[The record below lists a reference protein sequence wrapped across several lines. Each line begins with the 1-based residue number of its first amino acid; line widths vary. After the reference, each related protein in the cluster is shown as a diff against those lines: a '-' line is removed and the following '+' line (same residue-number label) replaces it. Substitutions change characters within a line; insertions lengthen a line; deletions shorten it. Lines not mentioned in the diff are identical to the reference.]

1 MMGRKAGWGTRW
13 DRAVCVCVC
22 GGCSKLRPQMWSQ
35 EGDAVAQG
43 CTVADAEPSARDQ
56 AFWGMERRRLKMT
69 GAGQPCEGDMSGVVG
84 GHWLRGSYFSF
95 NSSAA
100 KWLCGLGHV
109 PCFCW
114 IRGSIRSNP
123 YIVNSTRWSSGTP
136 GTLEGNPS
144 TALGA
149 PVSRLHNHS
158 GWHLLPASFK
168 SECPQT
174 LLVVSGATAGSPVL
188 CDIPTLLPK
197 LEALNFPARFKSV
210 LSPTFWQVNQ
220 GHHSESGKVRQGRG
234 PPRGASPVSGGLYLI
249 G

>member
-1 MMGRKAGWGTRW
+1 
-13 DRAVCVCVC
+13 
-22 GGCSKLRPQMWSQ
+22 MWSQ

-100 KWLCGLGHV
+100 KWLCGLGHI

-136 GTLEGNPS
+136 GTWRGILAQPWVHQSQDS
-144 TALGA
+144 TATPVGTSFQ
-149 PVSRLHNHS
+149 PVSSPSVHKPCLWCQEQQQAARCFVTSPL
-158 GWHLLPASFK
+158 SF
-168 SECPQT
+168 
-174 LLVVSGATAGSPVL
+174 
-188 CDIPTLLPK
+188 
-197 LEALNFPARFKSV
+197 
-210 LSPTFWQVNQ
+210 
-220 GHHSESGKVRQGRG
+220 
-234 PPRGASPVSGGLYLI
+234 
-249 G
+249 